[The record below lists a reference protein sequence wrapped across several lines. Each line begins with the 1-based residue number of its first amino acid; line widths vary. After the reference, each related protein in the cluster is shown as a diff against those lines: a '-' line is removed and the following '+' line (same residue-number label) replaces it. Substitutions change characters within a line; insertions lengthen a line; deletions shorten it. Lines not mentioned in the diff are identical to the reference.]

1 MCTGVRKLGEESL
14 DLERQSVRDQAE
26 RTGHPC
32 LLVDEV
38 QRRPEGW
45 SVERGWSCTM
55 IPKGAH

>member
-1 MCTGVRKLGEESL
+1 MCTRVRKIGEGSL
-14 DLERQSVRDQAE
+14 NLEGQSGRDHAE

-45 SVERGWSCTM
+45 RVERGW
-55 IPKGAH
+55 